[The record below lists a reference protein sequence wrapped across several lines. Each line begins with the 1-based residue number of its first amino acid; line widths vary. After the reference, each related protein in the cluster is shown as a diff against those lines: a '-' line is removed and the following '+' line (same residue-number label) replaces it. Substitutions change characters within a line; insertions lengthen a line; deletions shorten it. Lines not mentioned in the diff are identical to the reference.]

1 MAKRDELKA
10 FCKELCVLEEKA
22 RGEAGAKLWEQFF
35 DRWFLCRFRYL
46 GADMDLHLELPGE
59 GQTIDWA
66 TIYVYSDQQC
76 NTVSGQ
82 KYIAP
87 QVRLRDLIAS
97 YVADHDTHEIDET
110 AEMLHRE
117 IDKGIA
123 QAKKEAAS

>member
-10 FCKELCVLEEKA
+10 FCKELCVLDEKA
-22 RGEAGAKLWEQFF
+22 RGEDGEKLWEQFF
-35 DRWFLCRFRYL
+35 DGWFLCRFRYL
-46 GADMDLHLELPGE
+46 GAEMNLHLELPGDGE
-59 GQTIDWA
+59 TIDGA

-76 NTVSGQ
+76 NTVIGQ
-82 KYIAP
+82 KYSAP
-87 QVRLRDLIAS
+87 EVRLRDLIAS